1 MVIRSVHG
9 TGPGLLSPAVLVGV
23 VRHSVEAT
31 EFVPILGFGYILNL
45 VPAGPLASV
54 ALGSVS
60 HSWARLHGLILEVV
74 D

>member
-1 MVIRSVHG
+1 MIRSVHG
-9 TGPGLLSPAVLVGV
+9 AGPGLLSPAVLVGV

-31 EFVPILGFGYILNL
+31 KFVSVLGFGHILNL
-45 VPAGPLASV
+45 VPLGALASV

-60 HSWARLHGLILEVV
+60 HTWARLHGLILEVV